1 MPQPLPDAQFALLS
15 ALWDCGEATV
25 QDLRE
30 ALLPERDL
38 ATSTVA
44 TQLSRMEKK
53 GVVAH
58 RVEGRQYVWRPLLD
72 DGEVQR
78 SAAARLLHRLF
89 GGDLAAAVSGLL
101 DASDPD
107 PADLDAVR
115 AALDAHDASRDRS

>member
-1 MPQPLPDAQFALLS
+1 MPQPLPDAQLALLR
-15 ALWDCGEATV
+15 ALWDHGEATV
-25 QDLRE
+25 KDLRE

-58 RVEGRQYVWRPLLD
+58 RTEGRQYVWRAVLAD
-72 DGEVQR
+72 DVVQR
-78 SAAARLLHRLF
+78 SAAGRLLHRLF

-115 AALDAHDASRDRS
+115 AAIDAHDARRDRP

>member
-1 MPQPLPDAQFALLS
+1 MPRPLPDSQLALLR
-15 ALWDCGEATV
+15 ALWDHGEATV

-30 ALLPERDL
+30 ALLPAHDL

-44 TQLSRMEKK
+44 THLSRMEKK
-53 GVVAH
+53 GIVTH
-58 RVEGRQYVWRPLLD
+58 RTEGRQYVYRPLLAGD
-72 DGEVQR
+72 EVQR
-78 SAAARLLHRLF
+78 SAASRLLHRLF

-115 AALDAHDASRDRS
+115 AAVDAHDARRDRP